1 MLNKLIFMTMKKFT
15 LFAMAVI
22 ISAFCATAQQTVN
35 NPKDAEGFYI
45 VKWDCANEIFATAN
59 DFEVDETFTFA
70 VDITGTPWVAWL
82 AETPTNP
89 GASRSLALNKWTGF
103 GDVSGDSHR
112 LKPNPGKPNIYAATW
127 NLAQLATTM
136 DLAAATTQG
145 ARTYVFGQ
153 LFGFEYTSDNP
164 GAGWW
169 MWPSS
174 IAVGSN
180 VNPGTES
187 GAIFATLPYTGTK
200 TSEEFYNDDYDNE
213 LFGDAYPVKG
223 YAPACAVI
231 TGIKDVLTSDIP
243 IAKYE
248 YYNLQGAKLAKEPE
262 EGLFIVK
269 AIRIDGSFSTKKI
282 LKPAK

>member
-1 MLNKLIFMTMKKFT
+1 MKKFT

-22 ISAFCATAQQTVN
+22 ISAFYVTAQVQTLN

-45 VKWDCANEIFATAN
+45 VKWDCANETFAAAN

-89 GASRSLALNKWTGF
+89 GATRSLAINKWTGF
-103 GDVSGDSHR
+103 GDVDGNSNR
-112 LKPNPGKPNIYAATW
+112 LKPIPGKPNIYAATW

-169 MWPSS
+169 LWPSS
-174 IAVGSN
+174 IPGGTQ

-200 TSEEFYNDDYDNE
+200 TSAEFYNDDYDNE
-213 LFGDAYPVKG
+213 LFGDSYPVKG
-223 YAPACAVI
+223 YAPACAVV
-231 TGIKDVLTSDIP
+231 TDVEIISPDLPVSS
-243 IAKYE
+243 YE
-248 YYNLQGAKLAKEPE
+248 YYNLQGAKLVKEPE
-262 EGLFIVK
+262 EGLFIEK

-282 LKPAK
+282 LKTVK